1 MSSDM
6 EIISVASSED
16 SPKTTDVFIQTTI
29 RPPSTGD
36 STQGSDEACDGDLL
50 SEHLNNYTPAEL
62 EPRTVVDAPLSD
74 VCTYGWSTGAT
85 SSFHAYSPS
94 RRAES
99 PLPIFYVSPGPTL
112 SRPVSPSSPARPR
125 AMGTPDASRTSTDR
139 AATSSRRIPSYFG
152 TSGAYSF
159 LLGASHLRATTF
171 HMSRF

>member
-16 SPKTTDVFIQTTI
+16 SPRTTDVFIQTTI
-29 RPPSTGD
+29 WPPSTGD

-50 SEHLNNYTPAEL
+50 PEHLNHCTPAEP
-62 EPRTVVDAPLSD
+62 EPFVDAPPSD
-74 VCTYGWSTGAT
+74 GCTYGWSAGAT

-99 PLPIFYVSPGPTL
+99 KLPIFCVSPTL

-125 AMGTPDASRTSTDR
+125 AMGTPDASRTFTDR